1 MQVLQ
6 VGSQEAWGRGWGG
19 LPALGRCFWAT
30 LHLPSLT
37 RMPVR
42 GVGPP
47 EEPGATLFSD
57 S

>member
-42 GVGPP
+42 GLGPP